1 MRTSFATIAAAAF
14 LLGACGSTSD
24 TATSASG
31 GTTAAGSGMNGADGG
46 AGSGSIS
53 SSQLDGY
60 GAGGVRPGSQDDL
73 EVNVGDRVYFGFD
86 NASLD
91 STARQTLDR
100 QGDWLQQF
108 PEIQI
113 MVEGHTDERGTTE
126 YNLALGERRAAE
138 VKNYLTA
145 LGVSPSRILTISYG
159 EERPADPGH
168 DETAYQLNRRAVT
181 VVNATN

>member
-1 MRTSFATIAAAAF
+1 MRMRYAAYTAAAL

-31 GTTAAGSGMNGADGG
+31 GTAAGEGANGAAG
-46 AGSGSIS
+46 AGGIS
-53 SSQLDGY
+53 SSALGGY
-60 GAGGVRPGSQDDL
+60 GAGGAMAGSQDDL
-73 EVNVGDRVYFGFD
+73 ETNVGDRVYFGFD
-86 NASLD
+86 TSSLD

-100 QGDWLQQF
+100 QGDWMQQF
-108 PEIQI
+108 PNVQV

-126 YNLALGERRAAE
+126 YNLALGERRASE

-168 DETAYQLNRRAVT
+168 DESAYALNRRAVT
-181 VVNATN
+181 VVNVTN